1 MKPREPKRKLRARAE
16 SGIRNPDRGPIAV
29 RGIHDI
35 CKKITVRASSWGPK
49 RRAVITKKRLRKRLI
64 MKSFEELYNEVLASE
79 ELYSVPT
86 IRC

>member
-1 MKPREPKRKLRARAE
+1 M
-16 SGIRNPDRGPIAV
+16 
-29 RGIHDI
+29 
-35 CKKITVRASSWGPK
+35 GPK
-49 RRAVITKKRLRKRLI
+49 AQSRHNQKRLRKRLI